1 MSKLSTINMQQIES
15 SQIHSI
21 GHDPVSNTL
30 AIRFKSKGEP
40 AALYHYQNVS
50 AADYAAFSGAES
62 IGSHFYHN
70 IKPDTERY
78 PFQRVNEKKDGE

>member
-1 MSKLSTINMQQIES
+1 MTPISMTPVES

-21 GHDPVSNTL
+21 GHDSVTNTL

-40 AALYHYQNVS
+40 SSLYHYSNVT
-50 AADYAAFSGAES
+50 ADDFASFLGAES
-62 IGSHFYHN
+62 VGSHFYKH

-78 PFQRVNEKKDGE
+78 PYQRINEKKDDE